1 MSVYRLRYGT
11 PEKTVPSAFAPKPLC
26 AVSEEPP
33 EEARR
38 ISFTLSHR
46 GVLLTLPINPLIGI
60 YGFGLQMKGFQCRG
74 TKKYI
79 RPNADPVAN
88 SGDSHAPV
96 PFFVTT
102 AGFGLY
108 VDTARYATFYCG
120 TARKENAPGTGGL
133 SRLTSSL
140 EELYAVQNTGKK
152 TEMVIEIPEA
162 SGVDVYYITGE
173 NILSIVSQYN
183 LLSGGGCLPPLWG
196 LGCFYRC
203 KTEFDQEKVLAMAK
217 TFRQKHLPCDILG
230 LEPGWQSQAYSC
242 SYRWSEQRFP
252 QPEKLLDQLRKE
264 GFHVNLW
271 EHAFTHPSAPIY
283 KDLVPYSGDYL
294 VWGGLVPDF
303 ATPEARRIFAD
314 FHRTLHNQGV
324 SGFKLDECDGSDYTG
339 SWTFPNC
346 ASFPSGMDGEQY
358 HSLFGTLY
366 AQVITEA
373 LNREPT
379 LSEVRNLGALAASY
393 PFVLYS
399 DLYGHKDFL
408 TALCNAGFSGLLWAP
423 EVRHTKDAED
433 LIRRVQN
440 VIFSPQALINAFYLD
455 EMPWETH
462 GCADRIR
469 ELFNLRMSLIPYLYT
484 AFYDY
489 RYEGKPPVRALVCDF
504 EKDLRTHEIKDEY
517 LFGDSLLVAPIIAPE
532 KSRKVYLPEG
542 RWFDFFTGQ
551 AYTGGLHEIC
561 TENIPVFVRE
571 NAVIPMAEPVEYITG
586 RTCFEITLRIY
597 GQKEGAVCRLAEDE
611 GNGGRLLAFSAD
623 GPFPESRRYRLK
635 GREYIG

>member
-11 PEKTVPSAFAPKPLC
+11 PEKTVPSAFAPEPLC

-38 ISFTLSHR
+38 IAFTLSRR
-46 GVLLTLPINPLIGI
+46 GVLLTLPIDPLTGI

-102 AGFGLY
+102 VGFGLY

-140 EELYAVQNTGKK
+140 EELYTVQNTGKK

-173 NILSIVSQYN
+173 SILSIVSQYN

-217 TFRQKHLPCDILG
+217 TFRQKHIPCDILG

-242 SYRWSEQRFP
+242 SYRWSEKRFP
-252 QPEKLLDQLRKE
+252 QPEKLLDQLREE

-283 KDLVPYSGDYL
+283 KDLIPYSGDYL

-303 ATPEARRIFAD
+303 ATPEARRIFAG
-314 FHRTLHNQGV
+314 FHRTLHDQRV
-324 SGFKLDECDGSDYTG
+324 SGFKLDEC
-339 SWTFPNC
+339 
-346 ASFPSGMDGEQY
+346 
-358 HSLFGTLY
+358 
-366 AQVITEA
+366 
-373 LNREPT
+373 
-379 LSEVRNLGALAASY
+379 
-393 PFVLYS
+393 
-399 DLYGHKDFL
+399 
-408 TALCNAGFSGLLWAP
+408 
-423 EVRHTKDAED
+423 
-433 LIRRVQN
+433 
-440 VIFSPQALINAFYLD
+440 
-455 EMPWETH
+455 
-462 GCADRIR
+462 
-469 ELFNLRMSLIPYLYT
+469 
-484 AFYDY
+484 
-489 RYEGKPPVRALVCDF
+489 
-504 EKDLRTHEIKDEY
+504 
-517 LFGDSLLVAPIIAPE
+517 
-532 KSRKVYLPEG
+532 
-542 RWFDFFTGQ
+542 
-551 AYTGGLHEIC
+551 
-561 TENIPVFVRE
+561 
-571 NAVIPMAEPVEYITG
+571 
-586 RTCFEITLRIY
+586 
-597 GQKEGAVCRLAEDE
+597 
-611 GNGGRLLAFSAD
+611 GGR
-623 GPFPESRRYRLK
+623 
-635 GREYIG
+635 